1 MAAMLADFQEKYRD
15 KIRECE
21 SYIKI
26 SEHRLEWYNNLLQVK
41 EQQDLLIEEYKTDVI
56 EKEKEV
62 IAVKETMTRIQE
74 EFNASGRHT
83 DRENQDLKDVRLIY
97 CYGRCSN

>member
-26 SEHRLEWYNNLLQVK
+26 SEHRLEQYNNLLQVK
-41 EQQDLLIEEYKTDVI
+41 EQQELLIEDYKADVI

-62 IAVKETMTRIQE
+62 IAINETMTRIQE

-83 DRENQDLKDVRLIY
+83 DRENQELRDVRLKL
-97 CYGRCSN
+97 CDGTCSN